1 MLHVEKLFGQP
12 LQHNTNEEVIQRL
25 GKNNNKSVKYVLTV
39 VALLVL
45 WGMYCFESF
54 ADVSYADLFLAGRG
68 YKLVED
74 PCPVKPLIT
83 YTADGNTI
91 PNNHLYREW
100 CVNTFRNGEQIYEAY
115 KEIAFEIN
123 YRAEPSKTDYWQ
135 TPVETKKSKQGDCE
149 DSVFLFFSKLSGLDI
164 DGDIVWGWVVDKENS
179 VAFAHVW
186 YQLSD
191 KRGRPYIVE
200 GFSKEWNGIIPV
212 EMLAEGESRVPTLML
227 RHNQV
232 NRVVDEMMPRFT
244 ESFEEDQFTWAVYM
258 NNATI
263 VKEIFQKLQVMFTR
277 YKVQLHQSLY

>member
-1 MLHVEKLFGQP
+1 M
-12 LQHNTNEEVIQRL
+12 

-39 VALLVL
+39 ASLLVL
-45 WGMYCFESF
+45 WGTYCFESF

-83 YTADGNTI
+83 YPADGSNT
-91 PNNHLYREW
+91 PDNQFYREW
-100 CVNTFRNGEQIYEAY
+100 CAKTFKNGEQIYEAY

-135 TPVETKKSKQGDCE
+135 TPAETRQSKQGDCE
-149 DSVFLFFSKLSGLDI
+149 DSVFLFFSKLSALDI
-164 DGDIVWGWVVDKENS
+164 DGDIIWGWVVNKENS

-186 YQLSD
+186 YQVSD

-200 GFSKEWNGIIPV
+200 GFSREWNGIIPV
-212 EMLAEGESRVPTLML
+212 EMLAEGERRVPTLML

-232 NRVVDEMMPRFT
+232 NRVIDEMIPQFT

-258 NNATI
+258 NNATT
-263 VKEIFQKLQVMFTR
+263 VKEIFQKLQVMFAR
-277 YKVQLHQSLY
+277 YKGQLLKSLH